1 MKKSIFLSA
10 SQKLEIWTKLTS
22 LRTTKEMTGFGAA
35 NMRLWDEPH
44 KKNEFSVKLWG
55 T

>member
-1 MKKSIFLSA
+1 
-10 SQKLEIWTKLTS
+10 
-22 LRTTKEMTGFGAA
+22 MTGFGAA

-55 T
+55 TWQKK